1 MVERLRLAPAQYWML
16 VVMWIRSA
24 LAYPASFLLMLFT
37 GIMLTVLDFVAIVLM
52 FSHIDSFG
60 GFTLA
65 QMALL
70 YATASMTLGLAD
82 LVIGSIERIGQRI
95 RTGSLDVY
103 LIRPVP
109 TFVQTAADEFALRRI
124 GRPLQAG
131 IVLGF
136 ALSRLELDWTVAKGL
151 MLVVSVIAGSVIF
164 GAIFVLGAA
173 VQFVSID
180 SAELANS
187 FTYGGQTLTQYPPSV
202 FGKEIVRAVTFVVPL
217 AFVNYYPGCTCWV
230 AGPARPAVLDRPV
243 VAAGRRRDGRAG
255 GTGVAG
261 RSPSLPQHR
270 ELSSGSHRV
279 VERVPRV
286 RRDDAERVAAYPSRG
301 AGGRRPAPSP
311 SSRGR

>member
-136 ALSRLELDWTVAKGL
+136 ALSRLELDWTVAKGT

-187 FTYGGQTLTQYPPSV
+187 FTYGGQTLTQYPLSI

-217 AFVNYYPGCTCWV
+217 AFVNYYP
-230 AGPARPAVLDRPV
+230 VLYV
-243 VAAGRRRDGRAG
+243 LGK
-255 GTGVAG
+255 
-261 RSPSLPQHR
+261 
-270 ELSSGSHRV
+270 
-279 VERVPRV
+279 
-286 RRDDAERVAAYPSRG
+286 
-301 AGGRRPAPSP
+301 PAPLGLPSWIGLLSP
-311 SSRGR
+311 LVAVAMVALASLAWRGGLRRYRSTGS